1 MNIWQA
7 LFLALL
13 QGSTELFPVSSLGH
27 AVLVPRL
34 LGWDY
39 NQADPTFLPYLT
51 LLHLGTAGALLLVFR
66 DDWVKIIRGFLRA
79 VYRGRLGTD
88 ANERLGIL
96 IFIGT
101 IPTGLAGAF
110 FKSDLEKLF
119 ASPRAAA
126 IFLIINAG
134 IMGTGEVLRRRDERK
149 RARDAVAG
157 LKPEQR
163 EAAYE
168 TEADLTLPRAAIVG
182 VSQSLA
188 LFPGISRS
196 GSTITAGLLAG
207 LKHESA
213 ARFSFLLA
221 TPIILA
227 AGVLE
232 VPTLFTAG
240 APLLTYLAGAVVAA
254 VTAYLSARFLLRYFR
269 FGRLDPFAAYCAVI
283 GIVGL
288 VITR

>member
-7 LFLALL
+7 LFLGLL

-27 AVLVPRL
+27 AVLVPKL

-39 NQADPTFLPYLT
+39 NQADPTFLPYIT
-51 LLHLGTAGALLLVFR
+51 LLHLGTAAALLLVFR
-66 DDWVKIIRGFLRA
+66 DDWLKIVGGFVRA
-79 VYRGRLGTD
+79 AYRGRIGED
-88 ANERLGIL
+88 RNERLGVL
-96 IFIGT
+96 LFVGT
-101 IPTGLAGAF
+101 IPAGLLGAF
-110 FKSDLEKLF
+110 FESDLKKLF
-119 ASPRAAA
+119 ASPRVAA
-126 IFLIINAG
+126 IFLLINAA
-134 IMGTGEVLRRRDERK
+134 IMGSGELLRRRDERRR
-149 RARDAVAG
+149 RALSGAD
-157 LKPEQR
+157 R
-163 EAAYE
+163 ERAYE
-168 TEADLTLPRAAIVG
+168 TEAELSIPKAAIVG

-188 LFPGISRS
+188 LLPGISRS

-227 AGVLE
+227 AGILE

-240 APLLTYLAGAVVAA
+240 SPLLMYLAGAAVAT
-254 VTAYLSARFLLRYFR
+254 VTAYVSARFLLRYFR
-269 FGRLDPFAAYCAVI
+269 SGRLDPFAAYCAVL

-288 VITR
+288 IATR